1 MVVNQAENRWEKKE
15 SENDLSDEV
24 TINGDMIEEM
34 KVAVIKLS
42 KVATL
47 MLEILVEV
55 FYSVTQCLSESFNS
69 KLKYLFNIW
78 SIIHV
83 IIKSKQL
90 TSCVLTST

>member
-55 FYSVTQCLSESFNS
+55 FYSVTQCLSES
-69 KLKYLFNIW
+69 
-78 SIIHV
+78 
-83 IIKSKQL
+83 L
-90 TSCVLTST
+90 TAN